1 MNEKIS
7 NKKNLS
13 FFPKRDIQKP
23 NSHVAANSPRGQN
36 VRGWH
41 FILNAEL
48 YILQNARYRETE
60 INFCLFDYYLIV
72 QTTREEGKSIKF
84 LIFLYCFDFSTDP
97 NQ

>member
-1 MNEKIS
+1 M
-7 NKKNLS
+7 
-13 FFPKRDIQKP
+13 
-23 NSHVAANSPRGQN
+23 
-36 VRGWH
+36 
-41 FILNAEL
+41 LNAEL

-84 LIFLYCFDFSTDP
+84 LIFLYCFDFSTDL